1 LLASVLAIW
10 RKTDWLLFDGNDDA
24 TGKMFEV
31 AGRSK
36 TKHSLSWKAGVM
48 YNRSQSSIPQRP
60 PDNLN
65 TAVSDDTSGK
75 AAWESPMHETLY
87 VVGRGTAQP
96 KDGDFRMRPNEK

>member
-1 LLASVLAIW
+1 MSVLAIW

-48 YNRSQSSIPQRP
+48 YNRSRSSIPQRP
-60 PDNLN
+60 PDYLN
-65 TAVSDDTSGK
+65 KAVSDDTSGK
-75 AAWESPMHETLY
+75 AAFGSGKARCMTPLRCQQ
-87 VVGRGTAQP
+87 GDGTTERW
-96 KDGDFRMRPNEK
+96 DFRMRSDEK